1 MTQKVTITNLQSL
14 TLAGVRQR
22 CAQETDRF
30 FSRQEHDPRFCFEL
44 FRRAILERSE
54 LAWEF
59 VYAQYRPLVA
69 RWIERH
75 PALPMCGEEAQFF
88 LNRAFEKM
96 WRGLTPDKFA
106 TFDDLKSILRYL
118 QMCAHSVVID
128 FLRRKEQQMLLDA
141 VDESEQV
148 LVARGTAVEEQL
160 TTELDRQKLWGW
172 LEEQF
177 NDEKERLTIYGIFV
191 LGLKPGEVVGE
202 YGRVFQDV
210 KEVYRAK
217 ENVMARLRRSEE
229 FKQLWGNA

>member
-1 MTQKVTITNLQSL
+1 
-14 TLAGVRQR
+14 
-22 CAQETDRF
+22 
-30 FSRQEHDPRFCFEL
+30 
-44 FRRAILERSE
+44 
-54 LAWEF
+54 
-59 VYAQYRPLVA
+59 
-69 RWIERH
+69 
-75 PALPMCGEEAQFF
+75 
-88 LNRAFEKM
+88 
-96 WRGLTPDKFA
+96 
-106 TFDDLKSILRYL
+106 
-118 QMCAHSVVID
+118 
-128 FLRRKEQQMLLDA
+128 MLLDA

-148 LVARGTAVEEQL
+148 LAARETAVEEQL
-160 TTELDRQKLWGW
+160 TAELDRQKLWGW